1 LGRCILGFLKKDEVR
16 GYLYIFQAVA
26 VTMEERGV
34 LQKDALETSRGRIP
48 MEKISELLSVPAL

>member
-1 LGRCILGFLKKDEVR
+1 LGFLKKDEVR
-16 GYLYIFQAVA
+16 VHHYIFQAVA

-34 LQKDALETSRGRIP
+34 LEKDVLETSRGRIP

>member
-1 LGRCILGFLKKDEVR
+1 LGFLKKNEVSVHH
-16 GYLYIFQAVA
+16 YIFQAVA

-34 LQKDALETSRGRIP
+34 LEKDALETSRGRIP